1 MKRLL
6 VFVLL
11 FLFGV
16 TMPIGCAANSPETAD
31 GGSTGNGASENVLS
45 IYNWSTYIDPDV
57 ITQFEK
63 EFDATVQYDTYES
76 NDALLAK
83 IQPGNPG
90 YDIIV
95 PTEDFV
101 ESMAAEGLLAELN
114 KENIPNLKNVDP
126 LFLDKAFDPGNRYSV
141 PYQWGTIGIGYDIEA
156 TGEEVTSWAQIF
168 DAKYAG
174 QVALMEDSRAML
186 GAVLI
191 ALGKDPNTTDPVDLQ
206 AAVNYIIENKEVV
219 ATFAPDTGQDLLNQG
234 EVAIAVEWN
243 GDIFQVMEENE
254 NIRYIIPDEGT
265 IVWVDNMA
273 IPKDAPNQALA
284 EQFINFILEPEVSA
298 KISAYVQF
306 GSPNKAAIDQGL
318 IPAEDLQNPGIYP
331 AAETFARLEY
341 AQDIGE
347 ATQLYDD
354 AWTELKVAV
363 GQ

>member
-16 TMPIGCAANSPETAD
+16 TMPIGCAANSPDAAD
-31 GGSTGNGASENVLS
+31 SGSAGNGASENVLS

-63 EFDATVQYDTYES
+63 DFDATVQYDTYES
-76 NDALLAK
+76 NDALFAK

-95 PTEDFV
+95 PTGDFV
-101 ESMAAEGLLAELN
+101 ESMAAEGLLEELN
-114 KENIPNLKNVDP
+114 HDNIPNLKNVDP
-126 LFLDKAFDPGNRYSV
+126 LFLDQDFDPGNQYSV

-156 TGEEVTSWAQIF
+156 TGEEITRWQQIF
-168 DAKYAG
+168 DPKYAG
-174 QVALMEDSRAML
+174 KVSLMEDSRATL
-186 GAVLI
+186 GAVLM
-191 ALGKDPNTTDPVDLQ
+191 ALGKDPNTTDPAELQRAVD
-206 AAVNYIIENKEVV
+206 YIVEHKEVI

-234 EVAIAVEWN
+234 EVAIAVEWS

-254 NIRYIIPDEGT
+254 NIRYVIPEEGT

-273 IPKDAPNQALA
+273 IPKDAPNKALA
-284 EQFINFILEPEVSA
+284 EQFINFVLEPEIGA

-306 GSPNKAAIDQGL
+306 GSPNKAAVDQGL
-318 IPAEDLQNPGIYP
+318 IPAEDLENSGIYP
-331 AAETFARLEY
+331 AAATFARLQY
-341 AQDIGE
+341 AEDLE
-347 ATQLYDD
+347 ADTQLYDD

-363 GQ
+363 GE